1 MGKNPPMRD
10 TAVRQTGDIEIDSAV
25 IARGLKMPVAL
36 VMSEMRCGNLYGR
49 VEEGVGEDEGRYRL
63 RFRYRG
69 RELRMVFAGD
79 GRLIG
84 EDLDLPASP
93 KSREIL
99 KALTRQELVRQA
111 RLRVPTTYGRLA
123 ERIPLS
129 SHKTFETIGKALDA
143 LMEDDAREKRPLVAA
158 LAVEATRPG
167 LPAKRFFRKAS
178 DLGRFSGGPEDVEA
192 FAFHA
197 EELQRA
203 IHFYAPGSAAKFQ
216 GNYSVPLRARDSIT

>member
-1 MGKNPPMRD
+1 MGKNAPMS
-10 TAVRQTGDIEIDSAV
+10 ADIEIDSAL

-36 VMSEMRCGNLYGR
+36 VMSEMRCGKLYGQ
-49 VEEGVGEDEGRYRL
+49 VEDGVGEDEGRYRL
-63 RFRYRG
+63 CFRYRG
-69 RELRMVFAGD
+69 RELRMVFAAD

-93 KSREIL
+93 KSRAIL
-99 KALTRQELVRQA
+99 KTLIRQELVRQA

-129 SHKTFETIGKALDA
+129 SHKTFETIGKALDS

-167 LPAKRFFRKAS
+167 LPAKRFFRKAR
-178 DLGRFSGGPEDVEA
+178 DFGRFSGGPDDVEA

-203 IHFYAPGSAAKFQ
+203 IHFYAPGSAAGFQ
-216 GNYSVPLRARDSIT
+216 GKILGPAPGQGLHHLAGAG